1 MVTIKEKYLVCPKQA
16 ILKLEQMLLKSLKH
30 GAHHIHQHKIAIAHK
45 NNLNVNNCAIQREL
59 CTKTQS

>member
-1 MVTIKEKYLVCPKQA
+1 MVFQKQV